1 MEKSLEKKLGS
12 MSLEESKV
20 ITTYLISSQ
29 FHIQFIKQLFNFW
42 LLRTKEDSL
51 LMATPFGSQ

>member
-29 FHIQFIKQLFNFW
+29 FQIQFIKQLFNFW